1 MTKMDKF
8 TLQFTLSKSLI
19 IKLQKFFDKNIL
31 SILILTLSLISV
43 FAFLFYYEN
52 KLGLSYNDARSHLDM
67 GRRVV
72 ENLKPGLAQLGS
84 VWLPLPHIL
93 MIPTIWSDF
102 MWHSGLSGAIQS
114 MFSFV
119 ATGCLIYL
127 FLKNL
132 KIGLFERI
140 FGVFIFVAN
149 INVLYLQSTAMT
161 ELLLLATMTAGVYF
175 LARWVNDDNIF
186 NLIKGALF
194 VMSSTLIRYDGWFL
208 FIFAS
213 LLVAFISI
221 RKRGLREAEGNFIFY
236 STLAGFGIVM
246 WLVWNLL
253 IFKDPLYF
261 AYGPYSAQSQ
271 QKMLEEAGELSTKG
285 DFLMSAKAY
294 FYSIFY
300 NSYTFS
306 AMLGFAGA
314 VTFFLDKKIKFLVR
328 VISFSLLAPLFFNI
342 IALYLGHS
350 VLFLPGIIGRTWFNI
365 RYGALMLPSIA
376 IFSAYLINKLG
387 VLKWVFVGIFCLV
400 IFFAFVNNDAAT
412 IEDAVYGESAR
423 NVSEVSTWLQNN
435 AKDKEGL
442 VLMSVASHDAIIFSS
457 GLPMKKFIHEGTG
470 AYWDYAI
477 ENPDRWATWIVTR
490 THDLN
495 DAVFREVRD
504 SDGFK
509 KYELVD
515 HYPFADIYQLKP
527 EYRSEFLAKP
537 VLGKQN

>member
-1 MTKMDKF
+1 
-8 TLQFTLSKSLI
+8 
-19 IKLQKFFDKNIL
+19 
-31 SILILTLSLISV
+31 
-43 FAFLFYYEN
+43 
-52 KLGLSYNDARSHLDM
+52 
-67 GRRVV
+67 
-72 ENLKPGLAQLGS
+72 
-84 VWLPLPHIL
+84 
-93 MIPTIWSDF
+93 
-102 MWHSGLSGAIQS
+102 
-114 MFSFV
+114 
-119 ATGCLIYL
+119 
-127 FLKNL
+127 
-132 KIGLFERI
+132 
-140 FGVFIFVAN
+140 
-149 INVLYLQSTAMT
+149 
-161 ELLLLATMTAGVYF
+161 
-175 LARWVNDDNIF
+175 
-186 NLIKGALF
+186 
-194 VMSSTLIRYDGWFL
+194 
-208 FIFAS
+208 
-213 LLVAFISI
+213 
-221 RKRGLREAEGNFIFY
+221 
-236 STLAGFGIVM
+236 
-246 WLVWNLL
+246 
-253 IFKDPLYF
+253 
-261 AYGPYSAQSQ
+261 
-271 QKMLEEAGELSTKG
+271 
-285 DFLMSAKAY
+285 
-294 FYSIFY
+294 
-300 NSYTFS
+300 
-306 AMLGFAGA
+306 MLGFAGA